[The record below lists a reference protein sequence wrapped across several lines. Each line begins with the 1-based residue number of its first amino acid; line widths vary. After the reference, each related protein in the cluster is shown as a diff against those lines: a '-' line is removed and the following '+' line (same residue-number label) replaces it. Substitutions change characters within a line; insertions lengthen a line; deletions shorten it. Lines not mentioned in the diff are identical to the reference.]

1 MTLRMVGAVLNR
13 RSFDLMVTLDLSF
26 SLSFVSVFFD
36 VLMGF
41 DANGFELMKLIGDR
55 GRVD

>member
-41 DANGFELMKLIGDR
+41 DANGFELMKLIDDR
-55 GRVD
+55 ERVD

>member
-26 SLSFVSVFFD
+26 SLSFVSVVFA
-36 VLMGF
+36 VLMGL